1 MLHNIFVWL
10 ISRAIF
16 WAIVAA
22 IIVVKVIVAIL
33 CFVAWLL

>member
-10 ISRAIF
+10 ISRVIF

-33 CFVAWLL
+33 CLIAWLL